1 MEGAETCL
9 VCQTFAHSSR
19 GVGPQGTWVVKAGW
33 LLSYTTSHVKMF
45 FLSAASD
52 TFFKTQIA
60 SLHSYLNPF
69 HGQAGR
75 RGAKD
80 DHLPKAQRQ
89 APGSEGQECGKSRA
103 RQKSEGP
110 TPPSQGGAAGEPTL
124 RGRRR
129 VRQSSPMRGAH
140 LEGSCLRNS
149 VVDRSEGTAWKYND
163 QKAGREGLPLPPRQ
177 HTNSSSSREKKKSK
191 DTDFS
196 EAAGEMAEKRVCAN
210 DSGRELSPRTER
222 DVLLTHA

>member
-1 MEGAETCL
+1 
-9 VCQTFAHSSR
+9 
-19 GVGPQGTWVVKAGW
+19 
-33 LLSYTTSHVKMF
+33 
-45 FLSAASD
+45 
-52 TFFKTQIA
+52 
-60 SLHSYLNPF
+60 
-69 HGQAGR
+69 
-75 RGAKD
+75 
-80 DHLPKAQRQ
+80 
-89 APGSEGQECGKSRA
+89 
-103 RQKSEGP
+103 
-110 TPPSQGGAAGEPTL
+110 
-124 RGRRR
+124 
-129 VRQSSPMRGAH
+129 MRGAH